1 MSQDGELL
9 ASYWTFAGG
18 AQPHTDKEYSTFDFR
33 DRVEAAARA
42 GFKGIGL
49 WHSDVAHTLKK
60 RSLAEMKRILDD
72 NGMRHIE
79 LEFVAD
85 WFLDG
90 FFFNQSA
97 TTEKLLMT
105 AAEA

>member
-1 MSQDGELL
+1 MSQDVELL

-72 NGMRHIE
+72 NGIRHVE
-79 LEFVAD
+79 LEFLEVRQWPLEMVVTRA
-85 WFLDG
+85 
-90 FFFNQSA
+90 SS
-97 TTEKLLMT
+97 TTM
-105 AAEA
+105 AQFRR